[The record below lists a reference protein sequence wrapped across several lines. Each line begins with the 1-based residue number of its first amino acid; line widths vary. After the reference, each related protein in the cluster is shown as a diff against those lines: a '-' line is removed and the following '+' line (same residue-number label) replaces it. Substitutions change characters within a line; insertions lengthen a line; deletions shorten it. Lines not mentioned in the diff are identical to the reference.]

1 MIMTKKITDIRC
13 IDIILAGINLVFLAV
28 IPLLLTTSEYGPLFG
43 LGIVWSIYA
52 AGIGILLGT
61 IVGVTES
68 NWYIALLSVF
78 LGTIVGILYE
88 ACFDWSRVVEDIK
101 EFDLDRF
108 MTIPLIPWLIGLGIG
123 KLIDW
128 IRYR

>member
-1 MIMTKKITDIRC
+1 MTKKITDIRC

-61 IVGVTES
+61 IVG
-68 NWYIALLSVF
+68 
-78 LGTIVGILYE
+78 ILYE
-88 ACFDWSRVVEDIK
+88 ACFDWSRFVEDIK